1 MNTISEQKISHVTDV
16 YVTADLYQASP
27 DKPQNRLAFRNKHA
41 VDLFTSIH
49 CLFALRA
56 GI

>member
-1 MNTISEQKISHVTDV
+1 MNAISEQKISH
-16 YVTADLYQASP
+16 VTADLYQASP
-27 DKPQNRLAFRNKHA
+27 DKPQNRLALRNKHA

-56 GI
+56 GISNFT